1 MANVLIYSTNNCSF
15 CMKAKKLLEN
25 KDVAYTEL
33 RVDENVELMQEMES
47 RTGKR
52 SVPQIF
58 INGES
63 IGGFDELYALE
74 RSGSLDQLLEESE
87 NG

>member
-1 MANVLIYSTNNCSF
+1 
-15 CMKAKKLLEN
+15 MKAKKLLEN